1 MEGFTRDGV
10 TVVCTGD
17 RGCKEERRVGA
28 LEENWKQDEVSVSS
42 LNLGIERMGSP
53 LEHIYNCFILVD
65 TNGQPNRAHQTK
77 WSAGRV
83 NGHGQ

>member
-17 RGCKEERRVGA
+17 RDCKEEGRVGA

-42 LNLGIERMGSP
+42 LNLGIERMAA
-53 LEHIYNCFILVD
+53 
-65 TNGQPNRAHQTK
+65 TGQPIGAHLQLLYFGGHK
-77 WSAGRV
+77 WAA
-83 NGHGQ
+83 Q

>member
-17 RGCKEERRVGA
+17 RGCKEEGRVGA

-42 LNLGIERMGSP
+42 LNLGIERMGSNWAAHWSTFTTALFWWTQMGSP
-53 LEHIYNCFILVD
+53 IERIRP
-65 TNGQPNRAHQTK
+65 NGQL
-77 WSAGRV
+77 G
-83 NGHGQ
+83 G